1 MQAGRDALMAGDIT
15 VLLAR
20 WHNGDKAA
28 FEELLPIVYSQLREL
43 AGSYMRRERAEHTL
57 QPTALVHE
65 AYLRLAGVRHADFH
79 NRVHFFGAAAQAMR
93 RILVDHA
100 RRQKATK
107 RDRESGLAE
116 LAEPA
121 AAGIDLRSDLVA
133 LDEALSRLA
142 ETAPQPAKVVELRYF
157 GGMTVEEAAE
167 FLDISPSTVK
177 RHWIFARAWL
187 QRALAPKET

>member
-1 MQAGRDALMAGDIT
+1 MPGDIT

-20 WHNGDKAA
+20 WHDGDQLA

-43 AGSYMRRERAEHTL
+43 AGSYMSRERAEHTL

-65 AYLRLAGVRHADFH
+65 AYLRLAGVRQADFH

-100 RRQKATK
+100 RKQNAAK
-107 RDRESGLAE
+107 RDHEGNRIE
-116 LAEPA
+116 LARSAE
-121 AAGIDLRSDLVA
+121 AGIDLRSDLVA
-133 LDEALSRLA
+133 LDDALARLS
-142 ETAPQPAKVVELRYF
+142 EIAPEPAKVVELRYF
-157 GGMTVEEAAE
+157 GGMTVDEVAE
-167 FLDISPSTVK
+167 FLGISASSVK

-187 QRALAPKET
+187 QRALDPRTT